1 MGGAE
6 RMGYEARGAR
16 REVRVRGALLPI
28 LLEQEQII
36 SGGALEREQRAA
48 LAARCAA
55 SLSLSRWWWGQSHSA
70 GSQVRSHSHLLL
82 GRPTYNVPPGA
93 RPGPP
98 GRPAPAPSE
107 PRAPPAACCPPAPF
121 SRHCHRAGFRS
132 TSSAPVPLGHY
143 FRPSERHPLRRFPP
157 SLGRQRDATAH
168 SRPIYRPPAPGARGM
183 GLPRTP
189 MAQPAS

>member
-55 SLSLSRWWWGQSHSA
+55 SLSLSRWWGGQSHSA

-82 GRPTYNVPPGA
+82 GRPTYPVLDL
-93 RPGPP
+93 RPT
-98 GRPAPAPSE
+98 RPAPAPSE
-107 PRAPPAACCPPAPF
+107 PRAPPAACCPPAPS

-132 TSSAPVPLGHY
+132 TSPGGAPQRPFPWDITLGLASDTPRRRPLK
-143 FRPSERHPLRRFPP
+143 FLFENVF
-157 SLGRQRDATAH
+157 
-168 SRPIYRPPAPGARGM
+168 SR
-183 GLPRTP
+183 LF
-189 MAQPAS
+189 

>member
-28 LLEQEQII
+28 LLEQELEQII

-55 SLSLSRWWWGQSHSA
+55 SLSLSRWWWGGQSHSA
-70 GSQVRSHSHLLL
+70 GSQVRSHSHSHLLL
-82 GRPTYNVPPGA
+82 GRPTYDVPPGA

-98 GRPAPAPSE
+98 GRPR
-107 PRAPPAACCPPAPF
+107 PRASP
-121 SRHCHRAGFRS
+121 
-132 TSSAPVPLGHY
+132 
-143 FRPSERHPLRRFPP
+143 ERHLLHAAHPHLSLAIAIEPILEAHPQRPFPWDITLGLASDTPRRRPLKYFESPRR
-157 SLGRQRDATAH
+157 
-168 SRPIYRPPAPGARGM
+168 
-183 GLPRTP
+183 
-189 MAQPAS
+189 